1 MQAAVPGVHTMDIQK
16 TGQVPQLPA
25 GVAGWVYRYRRNW
38 NLFFLLSSC
47 GWCDPGV
54 CVAHSWLAL
63 ALLDMRNVLAAPHSS
78 YPTLSKPGHA
88 NPVHFYAP
96 SKSVPTFPAASE
108 MLGRAGLC
116 DRVQHVPLTL
126 ALLSASVWAALGL
139 LRCPLPS
146 GLKRKGKPKSLKSRK
161 GGHTCFSD
169 RHFLKLVCIW
179 VIMYFGMVG
188 EMRNFTHGIW
198 KSLWLTTLLDSNNVA
213 VNFPPQKIYNC
224 ISCTRNNLSFSFK
237 WMCCFESQLFNSFI

>member
-1 MQAAVPGVHTMDIQK
+1 MCGSQLAG
-16 TGQVPQLPA
+16 TGTAGHEERAGSSSQQLP
-25 GVAGWVYRYRRNW
+25 
-38 NLFFLLSSC
+38 
-47 GWCDPGV
+47 
-54 CVAHSWLAL
+54 H
-63 ALLDMRNVLAAPHSS
+63 AAK
-78 YPTLSKPGHA
+78 TW
-88 NPVHFYAP
+88 HFCAP
-96 SKSVPTFPAASE
+96 PKSVPTFPAALGNAVAAFLACFACLSASE

-139 LRCPLPS
+139 LLCPLPS